1 MIELNHIFFSIIGYF
16 LGSIPTGLIFG
27 KLVLKKD
34 ISKTGNKT
42 IGASNIFYLSNFK
55 FASIV
60 FVIDCFG
67 KGFLPLLLI
76 SIMFPYSDFFQYG
89 TIFSLF
95 ILLGHNWSIFLK
107 FKGGRGQALIMGSL
121 LIFNIPLTILMC
133 ITLLIFWMIS
143 KDGGISWIITLLV
156 LMITSLSSITI
167 IDNWILIVT
176 ISMYLLITM
185 IKRIMGN
192 NSIKKSIVV
201 NNISKKKIFFN
212 RLFLDRDILE
222 KS

>member
-1 MIELNHIFFSIIGYF
+1 MVELNHIFFSIIGYF

-27 KLVLKKD
+27 KIVLKKD
-34 ISKTGNKT
+34 ISKIGNKT

-55 FASIV
+55 FGSIL

-67 KGFLPLLLI
+67 KGFLPLLII
-76 SIMFPYSDFFQYG
+76 SIIFPYSDFFQYG

-167 IDNWILIVT
+167 IDKGLIIPIT
-176 ISMYLLITM
+176 MYLMITI

-192 NSIKKSIVV
+192 NSIRESRMKNKTST
-201 NNISKKKIFFN
+201 KKILLN
-212 RLFLDRDILE
+212 RLFLDRDI
-222 KS
+222 

>member
-1 MIELNHIFFSIIGYF
+1 MVKLNHIFFSIIGYF

-27 KLVLKKD
+27 KIVLKKD
-34 ISKTGNKT
+34 ISKIGNKT

-55 FASIV
+55 FGSIL

-67 KGFLPLLLI
+67 KGFLPLLII
-76 SIMFPYSDFFQYG
+76 SIIFPYSDFFQYG

-167 IDNWILIVT
+167 IDKGLIIPIT
-176 ISMYLLITM
+176 MYLMITI

-192 NSIKKSIVV
+192 NSIRESRMKNKTST
-201 NNISKKKIFFN
+201 KKILLN
-212 RLFLDRDILE
+212 RLFLDRDI
-222 KS
+222 

>member
-1 MIELNHIFFSIIGYF
+1 MVELNHIFFLIIGYF

-27 KLVLKKD
+27 KIVLKKD
-34 ISKTGNKT
+34 ISKIGNKT

-55 FASIV
+55 FGSIL

-67 KGFLPLLLI
+67 KGFLPLLII
-76 SIMFPYSDFFQYG
+76 SIIFPYSDFFQYG

-167 IDNWILIVT
+167 IDKGLIIPIT
-176 ISMYLLITM
+176 MYLMITI

-192 NSIKKSIVV
+192 NSIRESRMKNKTST
-201 NNISKKKIFFN
+201 KKILLN
-212 RLFLDRDILE
+212 RLFLDRDI
-222 KS
+222 

>member
-1 MIELNHIFFSIIGYF
+1 M
-16 LGSIPTGLIFG
+16 IFG
-27 KLVLKKD
+27 KIVLKKD
-34 ISKTGNKT
+34 ISKIGNKT

-55 FASIV
+55 FGSIL

-67 KGFLPLLLI
+67 KGFLPLLI
-76 SIMFPYSDFFQYG
+76 TSIIYPSSDFFIYG
-89 TIFSLF
+89 TILILF
-95 ILLGHNWSIFLK
+95 ILLGHNWSMFLK

-121 LIFNIPLTILMC
+121 LIFSIPLTLLMC

-143 KDGGISWIITLLV
+143 KDGGFSWIITLLV

-167 IDNWILIVT
+167 INNWILIIT
-176 ISMYLLITM
+176 IAMYLIITI

-192 NSIKKSIVV
+192 NSIKESIVM